1 MAAQLEWLQQA
12 FAEALCDAAY
22 EERLLPHVKR
32 ASDSTALNMTRSG
45 THMPSDFTALQQRL
59 GLYRGNVRGQ
69 WRAALANAY
78 PVLNA
83 LTGDEYFDALSFA
96 YARAHPSQS
105 GDLHRFG
112 AELPRFVEDYEQNP
126 RFRYFADV
134 ARLEWSL
141 HVAYFAA
148 DVASFSSEQWLEIGE
163 ERLLDMRLAVHPA
176 CTAISSRYAIA
187 DIWLAH
193 QPGGTFPESMEMPT
207 RVLTIRPEWRPTIL
221 VHSDAA
227 YAAFMALHVGKTL
240 NHALDAAFELD
251 PAFDFPSQW
260 QSWITSRAVTG
271 VML

>member
-1 MAAQLEWLQQA
+1 MAIQLEWLQRA
-12 FAEALCDAAY
+12 FAEALYDAGH

-32 ASDSTALNMTRSG
+32 ASPAS
-45 THMPSDFTALQQRL
+45 ALQQRL
-59 GLYRGNVRGQ
+59 ALYRGNVRGQ

-83 LTGDEYFDALSFA
+83 LTGDEYFDALSAA

-112 AELPRFVEDYEQNP
+112 ADLPRFVEAYEQDP

-176 CTAISSRYAIA
+176 CAAISSRYAIA

-193 QPGGTFPESMEMPT
+193 QPGGTFPESVEVPT
-207 RVLTIRPEWRPTIL
+207 RVVTVRPDWRPTIL
-221 VHSDAA
+221 VHSNAA
-227 YAAFMALHVGKTL
+227 HAAFLALQNGQSL
-240 NHALDAAFELD
+240 NRALDAAFELD
-251 PAFDFPSQW
+251 PAFDFSSQW